1 MTSVIVW
8 IRSPVRRDLRDHDRR
23 RCLGEMSDWREIKVR
38 KRGYI
43 SDGRSEEILPLDLS
57 SHSRGEDELEQWIEP
72 RRERVDLLD
81 YSFQLVWSVS
91 PNWAL
96 SMSHRIVT
104 SPSHPIPAFL
114 HPKVPSLL
122 SPAKPL
128 LFQALRTPDPT
139 VLPLF
144 LGKTVSTSPYPSPYP
159 SPSHHPSVS
168 KLVTISTTSSIESSS
183 ATEQDSSPVIR
194 SEVSPH
200 GGGVGRPDTS
210 PFAPSEFPLPLMNN
224 FVSVGNRESVFFVPV
239 GLVSFCVRH
248 GQPRG
253 VPM

>member
-91 PNWAL
+91 PNLAF
-96 SMSHRIVT
+96 HVT
-104 SPSHPIPAFL
+104 RVSHPLL
-114 HPKVPSLL
+114 HYS
-122 SPAKPL
+122 S
-128 LFQALRTPDPT
+128 
-139 VLPLF
+139 PLF
-144 LGKTVSTSPYPSPYP
+144 YILEYLRDYLQPGICFFQPFV
-159 SPSHHPSVS
+159 
-168 KLVTISTTSSIESSS
+168 
-183 ATEQDSSPVIR
+183 
-194 SEVSPH
+194 
-200 GGGVGRPDTS
+200 RPLKS
-210 PFAPSEFPLPLMNN
+210 PFHLLNIHPF
-224 FVSVGNRESVFFVPV
+224 
-239 GLVSFCVRH
+239 
-248 GQPRG
+248 
-253 VPM
+253 